1 MIRMKFEC
9 KLVLMDKLSF
19 KKQSVTFDV
28 EAEDVEEAIGKLYAE
43 SIIWMML
50 CNPCIVVEQEI
61 KIPKDVADMMAEEE
75 REE

>member
-1 MIRMKFEC
+1 MKFEC
-9 KLVLMDKLSF
+9 KLVLMDKISF

-43 SIIWMML
+43 STIWMML
-50 CNPCIVVEQEI
+50 YNPCTVVEQEI
-61 KIPKDVADMMAEEE
+61 KVPKDVVDMMAEEK